1 MENESSAHGLD
12 FEAPIVE
19 LENRI
24 SELRSFSES
33 SEIDLSGQL
42 EELEK
47 KCEEKKRAIYS
58 HLNPWQRV
66 QISRHPLRPRTTD
79 YINGFVSDFLELHG
93 DGAYRDDP
101 AIITGL
107 GRIRGRKVMIVGHR
121 KGKTNQEK
129 VACYFG
135 MPHPE
140 GYRKAIK
147 KMKLAEK
154 YGIPIISFINTAGA
168 FPGIEAEQRGQA
180 FVIAKN
186 LQEMASLRVPVVA
199 IVIGEGGSGGAIG
212 IGVADRILMLE
223 NSYYS
228 VISPEGC
235 AAILWK
241 DASHAPRAAEI
252 LKLTSADLE
261 RFEIVDEVIQEPTG
275 GAHREPMVT
284 IRDVEEAILRHLDQV
299 SDLDPEERK
308 LKRFDK
314 YMAIGRYA
322 DQQQRTVVEDLG

>member
-24 SELRSFSES
+24 AELRTFSES

-42 EELEK
+42 EELQR

-66 QISRHPLRPRTTD
+66 QIARHPQRPLTSD
-79 YINGFVSDFLELHG
+79 YIKGFVTDFLELHG

-101 AIITGL
+101 AIVTGL

-121 KGKTNQEK
+121 KGKTNPEK
-129 VACYFG
+129 VACNFG

-140 GYRKAIK
+140 GYRKAMK
-147 KMKLAEK
+147 KMRLAEK
-154 YGIPIISFINTAGA
+154 YNIPIICFINTAGA
-168 FPGIEAEQRGQA
+168 FPGIEAEERGQA

-186 LQEMASLRVPVVA
+186 LQDMASLRVPVVA

-241 DASHAPRAAEI
+241 DASHASRAAEI
-252 LKLTSADLE
+252 LKLTSEDLSA
-261 RFEIVDEVIQEPTG
+261 FGIIDEVITEPLG
-275 GAHREPMVT
+275 GAHRESHET
-284 IRDVEEAILRHLDQV
+284 IQKVEETILRHLDQI
-299 SDLDPEERK
+299 SDLDADQRK
-308 LKRFDK
+308 EQRFQK
-314 YMAIGRYA
+314 YMEIGRFA
-322 DQQQRTVVEDLG
+322 DQQQQSIEDRQ

>member
-42 EELEK
+42 EELNK
-47 KCEEKKRAIYS
+47 KCEEKKRAIYT

-66 QISRHPLRPRTTD
+66 QIARHPLRPLTSD
-79 YINGFVSDFLELHG
+79 YIRGFVSDFLELHG
-93 DGAYRDDP
+93 DGAFRDDP
-101 AIITGL
+101 AIVTGL

-121 KGKTNQEK
+121 KGKTNPEK
-129 VACYFG
+129 VACNFG

-140 GYRKAIK
+140 GYRKAMK
-147 KMKLAEK
+147 KMRLAEK
-154 YGIPIISFINTAGA
+154 FNIPIISFINTAGA
-168 FPGIEAEQRGQA
+168 FPGIEAEERGQA

-186 LQEMASLRVPVVA
+186 LQDMASLRVPVVA

-252 LKLTSADLE
+252 LKLTSADLSG
-261 RFEIVDEVIQEPTG
+261 FGIVDEVITEPIG
-275 GAHREPMVT
+275 GAHREPTEM
-284 IRDVEEAILRHLDQV
+284 IQRVEETILRHLDEICDQ
-299 SDLDPEERK
+299 DPDQRK
-308 LKRFDK
+308 ELRFRK
-314 YMAIGRYA
+314 YMEIGRFA
-322 DQQQRTVVEDLG
+322 DQQQQSIEDKG

>member
-42 EELEK
+42 EELMK
-47 KCEEKKRAIYS
+47 KCEEKKRAIYT
-58 HLNPWQRV
+58 HLSPWQRV
-66 QISRHPLRPRTTD
+66 QIARHPLRPLTSD
-79 YINGFVSDFLELHG
+79 YIRGFVSDFLELHG
-93 DGAYRDDP
+93 DGAFRDDP
-101 AIITGL
+101 AIVTGL

-121 KGKTNQEK
+121 KGKTNPEK
-129 VACYFG
+129 VACNFG

-140 GYRKAIK
+140 GYRKAMK
-147 KMKLAEK
+147 KMRLAEK
-154 YGIPIISFINTAGA
+154 FNIPIISFINTAGA
-168 FPGIEAEQRGQA
+168 FPGIEAEERGQA

-186 LQEMASLRVPVVA
+186 LQGMASLRVPVVA

-252 LKLTSADLE
+252 LKLTSADLSG
-261 RFEIVDEVIQEPTG
+261 FGIVDEVITEPIG
-275 GAHREPMVT
+275 GAHREPTEM
-284 IRDVEEAILRHLDQV
+284 IQRVEETILRHLDEICDQ
-299 SDLDPEERK
+299 DPDQRK
-308 LKRFDK
+308 ELRFRK
-314 YMAIGRYA
+314 YMEIGRFA
-322 DQQQRTVVEDLG
+322 DQQQQSIEDKG

>member
-42 EELEK
+42 EELNK
-47 KCEEKKRAIYS
+47 KCEEKKRAIYT

-66 QISRHPLRPRTTD
+66 QIARHPLRPLTSD
-79 YINGFVSDFLELHG
+79 YIRGFVSDFLELHG
-93 DGAYRDDP
+93 DGAFRDDP
-101 AIITGL
+101 AIVTGL

-121 KGKTNQEK
+121 KGKTNPEK
-129 VACYFG
+129 VACNFG

-140 GYRKAIK
+140 GYRKAMK
-147 KMKLAEK
+147 KMRLAEK
-154 YGIPIISFINTAGA
+154 FNIPIISFINTAGA
-168 FPGIEAEQRGQA
+168 FPGIEAEERGQA

-186 LQEMASLRVPVVA
+186 LQDMASLRVPVIA

-252 LKLTSADLE
+252 LKLTSADLSG
-261 RFEIVDEVIQEPTG
+261 FGIVDEVITEPIG
-275 GAHREPMVT
+275 GAHREPTEM
-284 IRDVEEAILRHLDQV
+284 IQRVEETILRHLDEICDQ
-299 SDLDPEERK
+299 DPDQRK
-308 LKRFDK
+308 ELRFRK
-314 YMAIGRYA
+314 YMEIGRFA
-322 DQQQRTVVEDLG
+322 DHQQQTLEDSG

>member
-1 MENESSAHGLD
+1 MENESRAHGLD

-47 KCEEKKRAIYS
+47 KCEERKKAIYT

-66 QISRHPLRPRTTD
+66 QIARHPQRPLTSD
-79 YINGFVSDFLELHG
+79 YIQGFVSDFLELHG
-93 DGAYRDDP
+93 DGAFRDDP
-101 AIITGL
+101 AIVTGL

-121 KGKTNQEK
+121 KGRTNPEK
-129 VACYFG
+129 VACNFG

-140 GYRKAIK
+140 GYRKAMK
-147 KMKLAEK
+147 KMRLAEK
-154 YGIPIISFINTAGA
+154 FNIPIISFINTAGA
-168 FPGIEAEQRGQA
+168 FPGIEAEERGQA
-180 FVIAKN
+180 FVVAKN
-186 LQEMASLRVPVVA
+186 LQGMASLRVPVIA

-252 LKLTSADLE
+252 LKLTSSDLS
-261 RFEIVDEVIQEPTG
+261 RFGIVDEVITEPIG
-275 GAHREPMVT
+275 GAHREHREML
-284 IRDVEEAILRHLDQV
+284 RRVEETILRHLEEITDIDP
-299 SDLDPEERK
+299 DLRK
-308 LKRFDK
+308 EQRFRK
-314 YMAIGRYA
+314 YMDIGRFA
-322 DQQQRTVVEDLG
+322 DQQEQALEDQG

>member
-24 SELRSFSES
+24 AELRSFSES

-42 EELEK
+42 EELER

-66 QISRHPLRPRTTD
+66 QIARHPQRPLTSD
-79 YINGFVSDFLELHG
+79 YIKGFVTDFFELYG

-101 AIITGL
+101 AIVTGL

-121 KGKTNQEK
+121 KGKTNPEK
-129 VACYFG
+129 VACNFG

-147 KMKLAEK
+147 KMRLAEK
-154 YGIPIISFINTAGA
+154 FGIPIISFINTAGA
-168 FPGIEAEQRGQA
+168 FPGIQAEERGQA

-186 LQEMASLRVPVVA
+186 LQEMASLKVPVIA

-241 DASHAPRAAEI
+241 DAAHAPRAAEI
-252 LKLTSADLE
+252 LKLTSADLSS
-261 RFEIVDEVIQEPTG
+261 FGIVDEVIEEPVG
-275 GAHREPMVT
+275 GAHREPHET
-284 IRDVEEAILRHLDQV
+284 IRRLEETILRHLDEI
-299 SDLDPEERK
+299 SDQDPEERK
-308 LKRFDK
+308 QSRFEK
-314 YMAIGRYA
+314 YMSIGRYA
-322 DQQQRTVVEDLG
+322 EEQQQTIGDQG

>member
-24 SELRSFSES
+24 AELRSFSES

-47 KCEEKKRAIYS
+47 KCEEKKKAIYS

-66 QISRHPLRPRTTD
+66 QIARHPQRPLTSD
-79 YINGFVSDFLELHG
+79 YLKGFVTDFMELHG

-101 AIITGL
+101 AIVTGL
-107 GRIRGRKVMIVGHR
+107 GRIRGRKVMVVGHR
-121 KGKTNQEK
+121 KGKTNPEK
-129 VACYFG
+129 VACNFG

-147 KMKLAEK
+147 KMRLAGK
-154 YGIPIISFINTAGA
+154 FGIPIITFINTAGA
-168 FPGIEAEQRGQA
+168 FPGIQAEERGQA

-186 LQEMASLRVPVVA
+186 LQDMASLRVPVIS

-212 IGVADRILMLE
+212 IGVADRILMME
-223 NSYYS
+223 NSY
-228 VISPEGC
+228 
-235 AAILWK
+235 
-241 DASHAPRAAEI
+241 
-252 LKLTSADLE
+252 
-261 RFEIVDEVIQEPTG
+261 
-275 GAHREPMVT
+275 
-284 IRDVEEAILRHLDQV
+284 
-299 SDLDPEERK
+299 
-308 LKRFDK
+308 
-314 YMAIGRYA
+314 
-322 DQQQRTVVEDLG
+322 

>member
-47 KCEEKKRAIYS
+47 KCAEKKRAIYA

-66 QISRHPLRPRTTD
+66 QIARHPHRPRTTD
-79 YINGFVSDFLELHG
+79 YIAGFVTDFLELHG
-93 DGAYRDDP
+93 DGAFRDDP
-101 AIITGL
+101 AILTGL
-107 GRIRGRKVMIVGHR
+107 GRIRGRKVLIVGHR

-129 VACYFG
+129 VACFFG

-147 KMKLAEK
+147 KMQLAEK
-154 YGIPIISFINTAGA
+154 FGIPIISFINTAGA
-168 FPGIEAEQRGQA
+168 FPGIEAEERGQA

-186 LQEMASLRVPVVA
+186 LQKMASLKVPVIAV
-199 IVIGEGGSGGAIG
+199 VIGEGGSGGAIG

-241 DASHAPRAAEI
+241 DASHAAKAAEI
-252 LKLTSADLE
+252 LKLTSADLSD
-261 RFEIVDEVIQEPTG
+261 FKIVDEVIKEPIG
-275 GAHREPMVT
+275 GAHREPAQM
-284 IRDVEEAILRHLDQV
+284 IKEVEEAILRHLDEI
-299 SDLDPEERK
+299 SDLEPEDRK
-308 LKRFDK
+308 LKRFHK

-322 DQQQRTVVEDLG
+322 DQQQQKVEDQG

>member
-42 EELEK
+42 EELNK
-47 KCEEKKRAIYS
+47 KCEEKKRAIYT

-66 QISRHPLRPRTTD
+66 QIARHPLRPLTSD
-79 YINGFVSDFLELHG
+79 YIRGFVSDFLELHG
-93 DGAYRDDP
+93 DGAFRDDP
-101 AIITGL
+101 AIVTGL

-121 KGKTNQEK
+121 KGKTNPEK
-129 VACYFG
+129 VACNFG

-140 GYRKAIK
+140 GYRKAMK
-147 KMKLAEK
+147 KMRLAEK
-154 YGIPIISFINTAGA
+154 FNIPIISFINTAGA
-168 FPGIEAEQRGQA
+168 FPGIEAEERGQA

-186 LQEMASLRVPVVA
+186 LQDMASLRVPVVA

-252 LKLTSADLE
+252 LKLTSADLSG
-261 RFEIVDEVIQEPTG
+261 FGIVDEVITEPLG
-275 GAHREPMVT
+275 GAHREPTEM
-284 IRDVEEAILRHLDQV
+284 IQRVEETILRHLDEICDQ
-299 SDLDPEERK
+299 DPDQRK
-308 LKRFDK
+308 ELRFRK
-314 YMAIGRYA
+314 YMEIGRFA
-322 DQQQRTVVEDLG
+322 DQQQQSIEDKG

>member
-24 SELRSFSES
+24 SELRAFSES

-42 EELEK
+42 EELKK
-47 KCEEKKRAIYS
+47 KCEEKKRAIYT

-66 QISRHPLRPRTTD
+66 QIARHPQRPLTSD
-79 YINGFVSDFLELHG
+79 YIRGFVSDFLELHG
-93 DGAYRDDP
+93 DGAFRDDP
-101 AIITGL
+101 AIVTGL

-121 KGKTNQEK
+121 KGKTNPEK
-129 VACYFG
+129 VACNFG

-140 GYRKAIK
+140 GYRKAMK
-147 KMKLAEK
+147 KMRLAEK
-154 YGIPIISFINTAGA
+154 FNIPIISFINTAGA
-168 FPGIEAEQRGQA
+168 FPGIEAEERGQA

-186 LQEMASLRVPVVA
+186 LQDMASLRVPVVA

-252 LKLTSADLE
+252 LKLTSADLSG
-261 RFEIVDEVIQEPTG
+261 FGIVDEVITEPIG
-275 GAHREPMVT
+275 GAHRASSEM
-284 IRDVEEAILRHLDQV
+284 IQRVEETILRHLDEICDQ
-299 SDLDPEERK
+299 DPDQRK
-308 LKRFDK
+308 ELRFRK
-314 YMAIGRYA
+314 YMEIGRFA
-322 DQQQRTVVEDLG
+322 DQQQQTLEDLG

>member
-42 EELEK
+42 EELMK
-47 KCEEKKRAIYS
+47 KCEEKKRAIYT
-58 HLNPWQRV
+58 HLSPWQRV
-66 QISRHPLRPRTTD
+66 QIARHPLRPLTSD
-79 YINGFVSDFLELHG
+79 YIRGFVSDFLELHG
-93 DGAYRDDP
+93 DGAFRDDP
-101 AIITGL
+101 AIVTGL

-121 KGKTNQEK
+121 KGKTNPEK
-129 VACYFG
+129 VACNFG

-140 GYRKAIK
+140 GYRKAMK
-147 KMKLAEK
+147 KMRLAEK
-154 YGIPIISFINTAGA
+154 FNIPIISFINTAGA
-168 FPGIEAEQRGQA
+168 FPGIEAEERGQA

-186 LQEMASLRVPVVA
+186 LQGMASLRVPVVA

-223 NSYYS
+223 HSYYS

-252 LKLTSADLE
+252 LKLTSADLSG
-261 RFEIVDEVIQEPTG
+261 FGIVDEVIKEPIG
-275 GAHREPMVT
+275 GAHREPAEM
-284 IRDVEEAILRHLDQV
+284 IQRVEETILRHLDEICDQ
-299 SDLDPEERK
+299 DPDQRK
-308 LKRFDK
+308 ELRFRK
-314 YMAIGRYA
+314 YMEIGRFA
-322 DQQQRTVVEDLG
+322 DHQQQTLEDSG

>member
-24 SELRSFSES
+24 AELRSFSES

-42 EELEK
+42 DELER

-66 QISRHPLRPRTTD
+66 QIARHPQRPLTSD
-79 YINGFVSDFLELHG
+79 YIKGFVTDFLELHG
-93 DGAYRDDP
+93 DGAFRDDP
-101 AIITGL
+101 AIVTGL

-121 KGKTNQEK
+121 KGKTNPEK
-129 VACYFG
+129 VACNFG

-147 KMKLAEK
+147 KMRLAEK
-154 YGIPIISFINTAGA
+154 FGIPIISFINTAGA
-168 FPGIEAEQRGQA
+168 FPGIQAEERGQA

-186 LQEMASLRVPVVA
+186 LQDMASLKVPVVA
-199 IVIGEGGSGGAIG
+199 VVIGEGGSGGAIG

-241 DASHAPRAAEI
+241 DAANAPRAAEI
-252 LKLTSADLE
+252 LKLTSADLSS
-261 RFEIVDEVIQEPTG
+261 FGIVDEVIEEPIG
-275 GAHREPMVT
+275 GAHREPQET
-284 IRDVEEAILRHLDQV
+284 IKRLEDAILRHLDEI
-299 SDLDPEERK
+299 SDQDPQARK
-308 LKRFDK
+308 QTRFEK
-314 YMAIGRYA
+314 YMAVGKYA
-322 DQQQRTVVEDLG
+322 EEQQQTIEDQG

>member
-42 EELEK
+42 EELMK
-47 KCEEKKRAIYS
+47 KCEEKKRAIYT

-66 QISRHPLRPRTTD
+66 QIARHPLRPLTSD
-79 YINGFVSDFLELHG
+79 YIRGFVSDFLELHG
-93 DGAYRDDP
+93 DGAFRDDP
-101 AIITGL
+101 AIVTGL

-121 KGKTNQEK
+121 KGKTNPEK
-129 VACYFG
+129 VACNFG

-140 GYRKAIK
+140 GYRKAMK
-147 KMKLAEK
+147 KMRLAEK
-154 YGIPIISFINTAGA
+154 FNIPIISFINTAGA
-168 FPGIEAEQRGQA
+168 FPGIEAEERGQA

-186 LQEMASLRVPVVA
+186 LQDMASLRVPVVA

-252 LKLTSADLE
+252 LKLTSADLSG
-261 RFEIVDEVIQEPTG
+261 FGIVDEVITEPIG
-275 GAHREPMVT
+275 GAHREPTEM
-284 IRDVEEAILRHLDQV
+284 IQRVEETILRHLDEICDQ
-299 SDLDPEERK
+299 DPDQRK
-308 LKRFDK
+308 ELRFRK
-314 YMAIGRYA
+314 YMEIGRFA
-322 DQQQRTVVEDLG
+322 DHQQQTLEDSG

>member
-42 EELEK
+42 EELMK
-47 KCEEKKRAIYS
+47 KCEEKKRAIYT

-66 QISRHPLRPRTTD
+66 QIARHPLRPLTSD
-79 YINGFVSDFLELHG
+79 YIRGFVSDFLELHG
-93 DGAYRDDP
+93 DGAFRDDP
-101 AIITGL
+101 AIVTGL

-121 KGKTNQEK
+121 KGKTNPEK
-129 VACYFG
+129 VACNFG

-140 GYRKAIK
+140 GYRKAMK
-147 KMKLAEK
+147 KMRLAEK
-154 YGIPIISFINTAGA
+154 FNIPIISFINTAGA
-168 FPGIEAEQRGQA
+168 FPGIEAEERGQA

-186 LQEMASLRVPVVA
+186 LQGMASLRVPVVA

-252 LKLTSADLE
+252 LKLTSADLSG
-261 RFEIVDEVIQEPTG
+261 FGIVDEVITEPIG
-275 GAHREPMVT
+275 GAHREPTEM
-284 IRDVEEAILRHLDQV
+284 IQRVEESILRHLDEICDQ
-299 SDLDPEERK
+299 DPDQRK
-308 LKRFDK
+308 ELRFRK
-314 YMAIGRYA
+314 YMEIGRFA
-322 DQQQRTVVEDLG
+322 DHQQQTLEDSG

>member
-42 EELEK
+42 EELMK
-47 KCEEKKRAIYS
+47 KCEEKKRAIYT

-66 QISRHPLRPRTTD
+66 QIARHPLRPLTSD
-79 YINGFVSDFLELHG
+79 YIRGFVSDFLELHG
-93 DGAYRDDP
+93 DGAFRDDP
-101 AIITGL
+101 AIVTGL

-121 KGKTNQEK
+121 KGKTNPEK
-129 VACYFG
+129 VACNFG

-140 GYRKAIK
+140 GYRKAMK
-147 KMKLAEK
+147 KMRLAEK
-154 YGIPIISFINTAGA
+154 FNIPIISFINTAGA
-168 FPGIEAEQRGQA
+168 FPGIEAEERGQA

-186 LQEMASLRVPVVA
+186 LQDMASLRVPVVA

-252 LKLTSADLE
+252 LKLTSADLSG
-261 RFEIVDEVIQEPTG
+261 FGIVDEVIKEPIG
-275 GAHREPMVT
+275 GAHREPAEM
-284 IRDVEEAILRHLDQV
+284 IQRVEETILRHLDEICDQ
-299 SDLDPEERK
+299 DPDQRK
-308 LKRFDK
+308 ELRFRK
-314 YMAIGRYA
+314 YMEIGRFA
-322 DQQQRTVVEDLG
+322 DHQQQTLEDSG

>member
-42 EELEK
+42 EELMK
-47 KCEEKKRAIYS
+47 KCEEKKRAIYT

-66 QISRHPLRPRTTD
+66 QIARHPLRPLTSD
-79 YINGFVSDFLELHG
+79 YIRGFVSDFLELHG
-93 DGAYRDDP
+93 DGAFRDDP
-101 AIITGL
+101 AIVTGL

-121 KGKTNQEK
+121 KGKTNPEK
-129 VACYFG
+129 VACNFG

-140 GYRKAIK
+140 GYRKAMK
-147 KMKLAEK
+147 KMRLAEK
-154 YGIPIISFINTAGA
+154 FNIPIISFINTAGA
-168 FPGIEAEQRGQA
+168 FPGIEAEERGQA

-186 LQEMASLRVPVVA
+186 LQDMASLRVPVVA

-223 NSYYS
+223 HSYYS

-252 LKLTSADLE
+252 LKLTSADLSG
-261 RFEIVDEVIQEPTG
+261 FGIVDEVIKEPIG
-275 GAHREPMVT
+275 GAHREPAEM
-284 IRDVEEAILRHLDQV
+284 IQRVEETILRHLDEICDQ
-299 SDLDPEERK
+299 DPDQRK
-308 LKRFDK
+308 ELRFRK
-314 YMAIGRYA
+314 YMEIGRFA
-322 DQQQRTVVEDLG
+322 DHQQQTLEDSG

>member
-42 EELEK
+42 EELMK
-47 KCEEKKRAIYS
+47 KCEEKKRAIYT

-66 QISRHPLRPRTTD
+66 QIARHPLRPLTSD
-79 YINGFVSDFLELHG
+79 YIRGFVSDFLELHG
-93 DGAYRDDP
+93 DGAFRDDP
-101 AIITGL
+101 AIVTGL

-121 KGKTNQEK
+121 KGKTNPEK
-129 VACYFG
+129 VACNFG

-140 GYRKAIK
+140 GYRKAMK
-147 KMKLAEK
+147 KMRLAEK
-154 YGIPIISFINTAGA
+154 FNIPIISFINTAGA
-168 FPGIEAEQRGQA
+168 FPGIEAEERGQA
-180 FVIAKN
+180 FVIANN
-186 LQEMASLRVPVVA
+186 LKDMASLRVPVVA

-223 NSYYS
+223 HSYYS

-252 LKLTSADLE
+252 LKLTSADLSG
-261 RFEIVDEVIQEPTG
+261 FGIVDEVIKEPIG
-275 GAHREPMVT
+275 GAHREPAEM
-284 IRDVEEAILRHLDQV
+284 IQRVEETILRHLDEICDQ
-299 SDLDPEERK
+299 DPDQRK
-308 LKRFDK
+308 ELRFRK
-314 YMAIGRYA
+314 YMEIGRFA
-322 DQQQRTVVEDLG
+322 DHQQQTLEDSG

>member
-1 MENESSAHGLD
+1 MVNESCAHGLD

-24 SELRSFSES
+24 SELRTFSES

-42 EELEK
+42 EELQR

-66 QISRHPLRPRTTD
+66 QIARHPQRPLTSD
-79 YINGFVSDFLELHG
+79 YIKGFVTDFLELHG

-101 AIITGL
+101 AIVTGL

-121 KGKTNQEK
+121 KGKTNPEK
-129 VACYFG
+129 VACNFG

-140 GYRKAIK
+140 GYRKAMK
-147 KMKLAEK
+147 KMRLAEK
-154 YGIPIISFINTAGA
+154 FNIPIVCFINTAGA
-168 FPGIEAEQRGQA
+168 FPGIEAEERGQA

-186 LQEMASLRVPVVA
+186 LQDMASLRVPVVA
-199 IVIGEGGSGGAIG
+199 VVIGEGGSGGAIG

-241 DASHAPRAAEI
+241 DASHASRAAEI
-252 LKLTSADLE
+252 LKLTSEDLSS
-261 RFEIVDEVIQEPTG
+261 FGIIDEVITEPLG
-275 GAHREPMVT
+275 GAHRDSHET
-284 IRDVEEAILRHLDQV
+284 IQKVEETILRHLDQI
-299 SDLDPEERK
+299 SDLDPDQRK
-308 LKRFDK
+308 EQRFQK
-314 YMAIGRYA
+314 YMEIGRFA
-322 DQQQRTVVEDLG
+322 DQQQQSIEDRQ

>member
-42 EELEK
+42 EELMK
-47 KCEEKKRAIYS
+47 KCEEKKRAIYT
-58 HLNPWQRV
+58 HLNPRQRV
-66 QISRHPLRPRTTD
+66 QIARHPLRPLTSD
-79 YINGFVSDFLELHG
+79 YIRGFVSDFLELHG
-93 DGAYRDDP
+93 DGAFRDDP
-101 AIITGL
+101 AIVTGL

-121 KGKTNQEK
+121 KGKTNPEK
-129 VACYFG
+129 VACNFG

-140 GYRKAIK
+140 GYRKAMK
-147 KMKLAEK
+147 KMRLAEK
-154 YGIPIISFINTAGA
+154 FNIPIISFINTAGA
-168 FPGIEAEQRGQA
+168 FPGIEAEERGQA

-186 LQEMASLRVPVVA
+186 LQDMASLRVPVVA

-223 NSYYS
+223 HSYYS

-252 LKLTSADLE
+252 LKLTSADLSG
-261 RFEIVDEVIQEPTG
+261 FGIVDEVIKEPIG
-275 GAHREPMVT
+275 GAHREPAEM
-284 IRDVEEAILRHLDQV
+284 IQRVEETILRHLDEICDQ
-299 SDLDPEERK
+299 DPDQRK
-308 LKRFDK
+308 ELRFRK
-314 YMAIGRYA
+314 YMEIGRFA
-322 DQQQRTVVEDLG
+322 DHQQQTLEDSG

>member
-24 SELRSFSES
+24 SELRTFSES

-42 EELEK
+42 EELQR

-66 QISRHPLRPRTTD
+66 QIARHPQRPLTSD
-79 YINGFVSDFLELHG
+79 YIKGFVTDFLELHG

-101 AIITGL
+101 AIVTGL

-121 KGKTNQEK
+121 KGKTNPEK
-129 VACYFG
+129 VACNFG

-140 GYRKAIK
+140 GYRKAMK
-147 KMKLAEK
+147 KMRLAEK
-154 YGIPIISFINTAGA
+154 FNIPIVCFINTAGA
-168 FPGIEAEQRGQA
+168 FPGIEAEERGQA

-186 LQEMASLRVPVVA
+186 LQDMASLRVPVVA
-199 IVIGEGGSGGAIG
+199 VVIGEGGSGGAIG

-241 DASHAPRAAEI
+241 DASHASRAAEI
-252 LKLTSADLE
+252 LKLTSEDLSS
-261 RFEIVDEVIQEPTG
+261 FGIIDAVITEPHG
-275 GAHREPMVT
+275 GAQ
-284 IRDVEEAILRHLDQV
+284 RDSHV
-299 SDLDPEERK
+299 
-308 LKRFDK
+308 
-314 YMAIGRYA
+314 
-322 DQQQRTVVEDLG
+322 

>member
-42 EELEK
+42 EELNK
-47 KCEEKKRAIYS
+47 KCEEKKRAIYT

-66 QISRHPLRPRTTD
+66 QIARHPLRPLTSD
-79 YINGFVSDFLELHG
+79 YIRGFVSDFLELHG
-93 DGAYRDDP
+93 DGAFRDDP
-101 AIITGL
+101 AIVTGL

-121 KGKTNQEK
+121 KGKTNPEK
-129 VACYFG
+129 VACNFG

-140 GYRKAIK
+140 GYRKAMK
-147 KMKLAEK
+147 KMRLAEK
-154 YGIPIISFINTAGA
+154 FNIPIISFINTAGA
-168 FPGIEAEQRGQA
+168 FPGIEAEERGQA

-186 LQEMASLRVPVVA
+186 LQGMASLRVPVVA

-252 LKLTSADLE
+252 LKLTSADLSG
-261 RFEIVDEVIQEPTG
+261 FGIVDEVITEPIG
-275 GAHREPMVT
+275 GAHREPTEM
-284 IRDVEEAILRHLDQV
+284 IQRVEETILRHLDEICDQ
-299 SDLDPEERK
+299 DPDQRK
-308 LKRFDK
+308 ELRFRK
-314 YMAIGRYA
+314 YMEIGRFA
-322 DQQQRTVVEDLG
+322 DHQQQTLEDSG

>member
-42 EELEK
+42 EELMK
-47 KCEEKKRAIYS
+47 KCEEKKRAIYP
-58 HLNPWQRV
+58 HLSPWQRV
-66 QISRHPLRPRTTD
+66 QIARHPLRPLTSD
-79 YINGFVSDFLELHG
+79 YIRGFVSDFLELHG
-93 DGAYRDDP
+93 DGAFRDDP
-101 AIITGL
+101 AIVTGL

-121 KGKTNQEK
+121 KGKTNPEK
-129 VACYFG
+129 VACNFG

-140 GYRKAIK
+140 GYRKAMK
-147 KMKLAEK
+147 KMRLAEK
-154 YGIPIISFINTAGA
+154 FNIPIISFINTAGA
-168 FPGIEAEQRGQA
+168 FPGIEAEERGQA
-180 FVIAKN
+180 FVIANN
-186 LQEMASLRVPVVA
+186 LKDMASLRVPVVA

-223 NSYYS
+223 HSYYS

-252 LKLTSADLE
+252 LKLTSADLSG
-261 RFEIVDEVIQEPTG
+261 FGIVDEVITEPIG
-275 GAHREPMVT
+275 GAHREPTEM
-284 IRDVEEAILRHLDQV
+284 IQRVEETILRHLDEICDQ
-299 SDLDPEERK
+299 DPDQRK
-308 LKRFDK
+308 ELRFRK
-314 YMAIGRYA
+314 YMEIGRFA
-322 DQQQRTVVEDLG
+322 DHQQQTLEDSG

>member
-1 MENESSAHGLD
+1 M
-12 FEAPIVE
+12 
-19 LENRI
+19 
-24 SELRSFSES
+24 RSFSER

-47 KCEEKKRAIYS
+47 KCEEKKKAIYT

-66 QISRHPLRPRTTD
+66 QIARHPQRPLTSD
-79 YINGFVSDFLELHG
+79 YIQGFVSDFLELHG
-93 DGAYRDDP
+93 DGAFRDDP
-101 AIITGL
+101 AIVTGL

-121 KGKTNQEK
+121 KGRTNPEK
-129 VACYFG
+129 VACNFG

-140 GYRKAIK
+140 GYRKAMK
-147 KMKLAEK
+147 KMRLAEK
-154 YGIPIISFINTAGA
+154 FNIPIISFINTAGA
-168 FPGIEAEQRGQA
+168 FPGIEAEERGQA
-180 FVIAKN
+180 FVVAKN
-186 LQEMASLRVPVVA
+186 LQGMASLRVPVIA

-252 LKLTSADLE
+252 LKLTSSDLS
-261 RFEIVDEVIQEPTG
+261 RFGIVDEVITEPIG
-275 GAHREPMVT
+275 GAHREHREML
-284 IRDVEEAILRHLDQV
+284 RRVEETILRHLEEITDIDP
-299 SDLDPEERK
+299 DLRK
-308 LKRFDK
+308 EQRFRK
-314 YMAIGRYA
+314 YMDIGRFA
-322 DQQQRTVVEDLG
+322 DQQEQALEDQG